1 MPKIISFK
9 TDTGQIIN
17 VKERNILIIGR
28 NGIGKTQYLHDLHNA
43 KNLANHD
50 YKLNHLYQDC
60 QNFKNYIDQTGKNI
74 NLPRPRSGIYRLG
87 ETVNEWLK
95 RSFTKSFTIKQ
106 LLSKHEKYYQDSN
119 DLLKVLN
126 KTFRNADQDIKE
138 FLTSNHEWLKKYFQN
153 LYLTVSQSHFKELKN
168 DDSLGVIKKQKDK
181 LEQFLDN
188 EKKIKLDLNE
198 KTNQIEVKITDLD
211 EKHKS
216 ISDSLSEGEK
226 QVFAIFAYILTLE
239 PAFYL
244 WDEPEIYLHP
254 KLQKKVIDYITE
266 EQPRSTFIVVT
277 HSPFVLQ
284 QALKLKNEWIVL
296 NMKRDKDGIGF
307 SELNLKNSESNEVL
321 STYGLDESLFRFL
334 WNLSGKKA
342 IFVEGKTDKKYIE
355 LALNNEYKLIPL
367 KGAGN
372 SQVLVEAFKNVFP
385 LAIKN
390 WILIL
395 DNDQEFGEQI
405 KTYFQ
410 KCINLPGLE
419 KGQAIESYFGDLI
432 PDKEIEHAG
441 KKYKIIKNK
450 NIKDSDSELMSYETI
465 TANIKKHSILLQSDQ
480 IKKISPNLYQ
490 DIPSKNVICDFLIK
504 KHAEAVKEKLQEL
517 VKKIRENLQT

>member
-9 TDTGQIIN
+9 TDTDQIID
-17 VKERNILIIGR
+17 VKERNILIVGC
-28 NGIGKTQYLHDLHNA
+28 NGIGKTQYLHDLHNI
-43 KNLANHD
+43 KNLVNHD
-50 YKLNHLYQDC
+50 YKLNHLYRDC
-60 QNFKNYIDQTGKNI
+60 QNFKNYIDKTGNSVS
-74 NLPRPRSGIYRLG
+74 LPHPHGGGIIEFG
-87 ETVNEWLK
+87 DTCNAWLK
-95 RSFTKSFTIKQ
+95 RTFTESFSIGQ
-106 LLSKHEKYYQDSN
+106 LLNEHKRYSQNTSDFLRVLTETFN
-119 DLLKVLN
+119 DVN
-126 KTFRNADQDIKE
+126 QDISE
-138 FLTSNHEWLKKYFQN
+138 YLNSNHERLKKHFQH
-153 LYLTVSQSHFKELKN
+153 LYITCSQNHFKKLKN
-168 DDSLGVIKKQKDK
+168 DDSLLVIEKQRNK

-188 EKKIKLDLNE
+188 EKKIKLDLNK

-211 EKHKS
+211 EKDKS
-216 ISDSLSEGEK
+216 ISDSLSDGEG
-226 QVFAIFAYILTLE
+226 QIFAIFAYILTLE

-277 HSPFVLQ
+277 HSLFVLQ

-296 NMKRDKDGIGF
+296 EMKRDKDGIDF
-307 SELNLKNSESNEVL
+307 FKFNLKNSEVL
-321 STYGLDESLFRFL
+321 SMYGLDESLFRL
-334 WNLSGKKA
+334 LLSLSLSGEKA

-367 KGAGN
+367 DGAGN
-372 SQVLVEAFKNVFP
+372 SQVLVEAFKSFSRW
-385 LAIKN
+385 AGN

-405 KTYFQ
+405 KTYFK

-432 PDKEIEHAG
+432 TAKEIEHAG
-441 KKYKIIKNK
+441 KKYKIIKN
-450 NIKDSDSELMSYETI
+450 IKDFDYEQMSPETI
-465 TANIKKHSILLQSDQ
+465 TANIKKHSILLQSDR
-480 IKKISPNLYQ
+480 IKKIFPTLYQ
-490 DIPSKNVICDFLIK
+490 YIPSKKVICDFLIK